1 VVTRQGRISAGL
13 GRQVRGRRCDRLDAG
28 LLVIG
33 DDRHCV
39 ARLRLRLGRA
49 FLQDFHF
56 AIDAQNLR
64 HLLLELRIAALQ
76 VGADLVRLHL
86 LLIEDLA
93 QRALSQLAEGGL
105 SFGGSVLA
113 RVASQKPRRP
123 QFVGIAQVLRL
134 AAGER
139 HQPCLGLGGDSR
151 LLARSRTIVERRHWT
166 IGQRPLD
173 TALNRLMMHPQS
185 ATHRKERGVFPVG
198 QHHPRP
204 LDPSRRLGS
213 RAGNRA
219 QRRQILLANRQFDR
233 PPQPRHDQKTSLPN
247 QSSNA
252 KGHIGKMNP
261 AHRIGFKESMN

>member
-1 VVTRQGRISAGL
+1 MSAGV
-13 GRQVRGRRCDRLDAG
+13 GRQVRGGRGDRLDAG
-28 LLVIG
+28 LLIVG
-33 DDRHCV
+33 DNRHRIARSSSFV
-39 ARLRLRLGRA
+39 AAA
-49 FLQDFHF
+49 FLHELHF
-56 AIDAQNLR
+56 ASDAQNLR

-173 TALNRLMMHPQS
+173 TALNLETAVEVLRWDGTRS
-185 ATHRKERGVFPVG
+185 F
-198 QHHPRP
+198 
-204 LDPSRRLGS
+204 
-213 RAGNRA
+213 
-219 QRRQILLANRQFDR
+219 
-233 PPQPRHDQKTSLPN
+233 
-247 QSSNA
+247 
-252 KGHIGKMNP
+252 
-261 AHRIGFKESMN
+261 